1 MTECKVH
8 RDASDML
15 REVLAHVAS
24 TGEQVD
30 LYDEPR
36 ELRLGFSA
44 PSCRWVISLARLRES
59 CSDRELLKLFSTPD
73 GRREIAESLNQGA
86 LPFS

>member
-8 RDASDML
+8 RDVSDML
-15 REVLAHVAS
+15 RGVLAHVKS
-24 TGEQVD
+24 TGEHAE

-36 ELRLGFSA
+36 NLRLGFSS
-44 PSCRWVISLARLRES
+44 PSRYWVISLARLKES
-59 CSDRELLKLFSTPD
+59 CSDRGLLKLFSTPD
-73 GRREIAESLNQGA
+73 GRREIAESLNRGA